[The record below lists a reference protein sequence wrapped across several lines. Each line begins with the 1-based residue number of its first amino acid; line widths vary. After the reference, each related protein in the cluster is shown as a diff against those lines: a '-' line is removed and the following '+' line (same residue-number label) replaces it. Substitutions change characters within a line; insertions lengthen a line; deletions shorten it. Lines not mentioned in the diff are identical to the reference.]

1 MRLLS
6 SLCCSH
12 KTSHFSPAKVPK
24 SSANVTAKVWRH
36 AKILQWLRR
45 LTLRWSD
52 SSSSSKCC
60 RWRRVFPPR
69 SYQTWRAPD
78 EWSLIRKFSLSAS
91 FIGHEK
97 RESRESEVFL
107 WLKSLTCRVKS
118 SFMDKTTR
126 IAERSFRIAIIS
138 TIFASNIQRVSRM
151 KTIDNTPPDLS
162 GRP

>member
-6 SLCCSH
+6 SLCSSH
-12 KTSHFSPAKVPK
+12 KTSHLSPAKVPK

-97 RESRESEVFL
+97 RESGESEVFL
-107 WLKSLTCRVKS
+107 RLKSLICRKKR
-118 SFMDKTTR
+118 SFEGKISR
-126 IAERSFRIAIIS
+126 ITGNSFRIT
-138 TIFASNIQRVSRM
+138 TIRATFVSNIQQAIYM
-151 KTIDNTPPDLS
+151 KTIENTPPDLF

>member
-1 MRLLS
+1 MHLLS
-6 SLCCSH
+6 LLCSSH

-45 LTLRWSD
+45 LILRWSD

-78 EWSLIRKFSLSAS
+78 EWSLIRKSSLSAS

-97 RESRESEVFL
+97 QEFWESEVFL
-107 WLKSLTCRVKS
+107 RLKSLICRK
-118 SFMDKTTR
+118 K
-126 IAERSFRIAIIS
+126 RSFFVVKYQELKEIAFLLQLYVLHLCRI
-138 TIFASNIQRVSRM
+138 FN
-151 KTIDNTPPDLS
+151 
-162 GRP
+162 RPFIWKL